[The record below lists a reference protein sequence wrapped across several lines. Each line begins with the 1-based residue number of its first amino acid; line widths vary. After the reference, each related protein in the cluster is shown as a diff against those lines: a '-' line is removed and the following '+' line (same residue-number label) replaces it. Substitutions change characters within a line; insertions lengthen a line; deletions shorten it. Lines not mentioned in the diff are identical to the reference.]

1 MTPSCALAIPRIG
14 KGISTTRAFSRG
26 TDMRLARLAI
36 VLHELGVLTDADAP
50 GRHYPTE
57 DVMICNALGR
67 WSQAVTGELKIFRD
81 VAIAVNPDGVET
93 LEEIAQYTG
102 NDSPPIPN
110 PENTIV
116 VALTPWDFGETWLLG
131 RRCTAIEKRAPGL
144 AQTAL
149 WALSPALWQT
159 AVGFTPHHAVD
170 FAEMMYGWDD
180 DRCSDDDR
188 ALSKADFSKAIPD
201 WVSNPRQKLSP
212 RELQA
217 LAGREPVAA
226 ALVELR
232 DAMADKKRLF
242 ANVMGM
248 WHGAFSVLLRWSI
261 DDPMPQ
267 IIDDCVND
275 AQQGGEATDDYTF
288 HAVEIGR
295 RPIERFLDGLA
306 RMLKVLACADRLI
319 RLIAEPQP

>member
-1 MTPSCALAIPRIG
+1 MNPSCALAIPRVG
-14 KGISTTRAFSRG
+14 KSIPTARTFSRG
-26 TDMRLARLAI
+26 TDVRLARLAV

-50 GRHYPTE
+50 GRRYPTE
-57 DVMICNALGR
+57 GVMISNALSR
-67 WSQAVTGELKIFRD
+67 WSQAVTGDLKVFQD
-81 VAIAVNPDGVET
+81 VAISVNPDGVET
-93 LEEIAQYTG
+93 LEEIAQYLG
-102 NDSPPIPN
+102 GDSPPISN

-116 VALTPWDFGETWLLG
+116 VALTPWDFGEAWLLG
-131 RRCTAIEKRAPGL
+131 RRCTAIEKRTPGL

-149 WALSPALWQT
+149 CFLTPALWQT
-159 AVGFTPHHAVD
+159 AVGFTPHHAIE

-180 DRCSDDDR
+180 ESCSDDDR
-188 ALSKADFSKAIPD
+188 PLSKADFSKAIPD

-212 RELQA
+212 RDLQA

-226 ALVELR
+226 ALIELR
-232 DAMADKKRLF
+232 DAMADKKRIF
-242 ANVMGM
+242 ANVMGL

-267 IIDDCVND
+267 IIDDCVSD
-275 AQQGGEATDDYTF
+275 AQNGGEATDDYTF

-295 RPIERFLDGLA
+295 RQVERFLDGFA

-319 RLIAEPQP
+319 RLIAEPRP